1 MKIVLHTNKQALP
14 LLLSI
19 VLLPGCEWG
28 SSKKVTS
35 NVEVETAVSQE
46 MPNQKK
52 ALTGEVLVTINGVP
66 VVTKDMLDEE
76 REKLFKANPQ
86 FKAMLSFM
94 PAEQL
99 DRNIAEGLMSQEII
113 NYYIHDAG
121 VDKDAEY
128 KAELEDGIKKIE
140 HMINAKYF
148 TQSFPVSISDA
159 DISKFYEENKGVMQ
173 DIIISRGGVRAVGLL
188 FANEKDAQDFVS
200 QLTNDLQTTA
210 RQLGLVEKIKDF
222 KLVNEQSFEVDPAIR
237 ERLVHI
243 ATVPSIEIISTGDKN
258 VWVVEAQAK
267 EEPKYRPLDDR
278 MKLGL
283 RQYLEKEKKAEAFE
297 KELEKLKSKY
307 NVVFNDTYFG
317 SQSDD
322 QMVSEPEMSLEDF
335 EALSDDNSE
344 AGSFV

>member
-1 MKIVLHTNKQALP
+1 MKIVFHTNKQALP
-14 LLLSI
+14 ILLSI

-28 SSKKVTS
+28 SSKKVAPK
-35 NVEVETAVSQE
+35 VEVESSAVQE
-46 MPNQKK
+46 MPKEGK
-52 ALTGEVLVTINGVP
+52 VLTGEVLVTINGVP

-99 DRNIAEGLMSQEII
+99 DRNIAEGLMSQEVI

-121 VDKDAEY
+121 IDKEAEY

-148 TQSFPVSISDA
+148 TQSFPVSVSDT

-188 FANEKDAQDFVS
+188 FGNEKDAQDFVA

-210 RQLGLVEKIKDF
+210 RQLGLADKVKDF
-222 KLVNEQSFEVDPAIR
+222 KLVNEQSFEVDPVIR
-237 ERLVHI
+237 ERLVRI
-243 ATVPSIEIISTGDKN
+243 TTVPAVEIISTGDKN

-317 SQSDD
+317 SQSDE
-322 QMVSEPEMSLEDF
+322 QMGSEPEMSLEDF
-335 EALSDDNSE
+335 EALSEEASE